1 MGAGFFGFHLYDPIS
16 AEHLAATAATG
27 GQHTTAVLG
36 GHTGTETMHLAALT
50 LFGLI
55 STEHC
60 ETLLLS

>member
-1 MGAGFFGFHLYDPIS
+1 MIALSFGKSHRQD
-16 AEHLAATAATG
+16 LAATKTAA
-27 GQHTTAVLG
+27 GQHVAAVLG
-36 GHTGTETMHLAALT
+36 LHAGAETMHLAALT

>member
-1 MGAGFFGFHLYDPIS
+1 MPENDAK
-16 AEHLAATAATG
+16 AE
-27 GQHTTAVLG
+27 
-36 GHTGTETMHLAALT
+36 ENFAALT